1 MVDKSAFDIDK
12 CDGIEV
18 LRFATGRSGFL
29 SIHTITHP
37 RLQKSPDQGSYHLR
51 TNSLGSDSKNCIHSY
66 IPIVYCHYFT
76 LFGTKNLSLEL
87 RTRIVFQQK
96 NSKELINVVIL

>member
-29 SIHTITHP
+29 SIPSPTP
-37 RLQKSPDQGSYHLR
+37 RLQKGPDQGSYHLR
-51 TNSLGSDSKNCIHSY
+51 TNSLAGLHTKIVSDSKKFSHTVHAK
-66 IPIVYCHYFT
+66 PFA
-76 LFGTKNLSLEL
+76 LNLL
-87 RTRIVFQQK
+87 R
-96 NSKELINVVIL
+96 